1 VTHDKQ
7 KAKGSLRTDQDAL
20 MFGRGFSFSGY
31 ERDPLFLNL
40 GNRKFVDISGCSGI
54 DSATDGR
61 AGVFADFDNDGDLD
75 VFSTTI
81 QGQSHLLFRNN
92 VGQDNRWLRVE
103 LEGGPSLGRDA
114 WAAVVR
120 VRTSAG
126 TLTKTKAGGSGFIS
140 QHDPRLLFGL
150 GTDESVASIEVTW
163 PDGTAEPFAGP
174 FAAGTTV
181 RLVQGKG
188 KAETVRLAAS
198 RLPDPLTR
206 AEAMAA
212 ELHAK
217 VGQPVPDL
225 RVLGLDGRATT
236 LRALVKPGRRLL
248 VNVWATWCI
257 PCKKEMP
264 ELEAMRPRLA
274 ERGIDLVGVSVD
286 TDEDAPVAE
295 YARARVTYP
304 IYRLDPAEMGR
315 LYRTDE
321 VTVPLSFLLEPDGRL
336 AELVPGWSDASR
348 RRFAEIL
355 GAGGVPGS
363 R

>member
-1 VTHDKQ
+1 VTQDKQ
-7 KAKGSLRTDQDAL
+7 KAKGSLRTDQDQL
-20 MFGRGFSFSGY
+20 MFGQGFSFSGY

-40 GNRKFVDISGCSGI
+40 GNRRFVDISGCSGI
-54 DSATDGR
+54 DSVTDGR

-92 VGQDNRWLRVE
+92 VGQDGRWLRVE
-103 LEGGPSLGRDA
+103 LQGGPTLGRDA
-114 WAAVVR
+114 WSAVVR

-150 GTDESVASIEVTW
+150 GTDESAASVEVTW
-163 PDGTAEPFAGP
+163 PDGTVEPFAGP
-174 FAAGTTV
+174 FAAGSTA

-188 KAETVRLAAS
+188 RAEPVRLAAA

-206 AEAMAA
+206 FEAMAS

-217 VGQPVPDL
+217 VGEPLPDL
-225 RVLGLDGRATT
+225 RVSGPDGRATT
-236 LRALVKPGRRLL
+236 LRALVRPGRRLL
-248 VNVWATWCI
+248 LNVWATWCV

-264 ELEAMRPRLA
+264 ELEGMRPRLA
-274 ERGIDLVGVSVD
+274 GRGIDLAGVSVD
-286 TDEDAPVAE
+286 TDDGAPWAE
-295 YARARVTYP
+295 YAKARVTYP
-304 IYRLDPAEMGR
+304 VYRLDPAEMGR
-315 LYRTDE
+315 LYTSDE
-321 VTVPLSFLLEPDGRL
+321 VTVPLSLLVDPDGRV

-348 RRFAEIL
+348 RRFEAMIDGV
-355 GAGGVPGS
+355 GAPGG